1 MRGAMSSKYLKPAPH
16 ILRAIFFVVMLYLF
30 LLSISLLGDS
40 FKMLG
45 KGVAEN
51 LIATTANPF
60 AGLLIGILTT
70 AIVQSSSF
78 TTSLVV
84 ALVSGGALSI
94 QNAVPIVMG
103 ANIGTTIT
111 CLLVSL
117 GHIRQNEEFERAFAG
132 ANVHDVF
139 NILCVAIFLPLQ
151 LSTGFLDKGASVLSS
166 FFYGSQTSTFES
178 SLKAIVKPLV
188 EAIHHF
194 FLDSLAR
201 SDKTTGVLS
210 VIIAVMLIFT
220 AMAFM
225 VKNMRKLAASR
236 MERWVH
242 RIFSSNVYIMLM
254 IGVVIT
260 SIIQAS
266 AITASMMIPLLGAGL
281 ITLEQAFPV
290 TVGANIGTT
299 VTAIMAS
306 LAGNQAGLTIA
317 FVHLIFN
324 ICGTLVLFVPPFM
337 RRIPLAIARFLAHQF
352 VLRKKLVILYI
363 ALLFFIIPLVGM
375 LLTRGW

>member
-1 MRGAMSSKYLKPAPH
+1 MPQKYLKPVPH
-16 ILRAIFFVVMLYLF
+16 ILRAIFFIAMLYLF
-30 LLSISLLGDS
+30 LMSISLLGGS

-45 KGVAEN
+45 KGVAEG
-51 LIATTANPF
+51 LIATTSNPF

-94 QNAVPIVMG
+94 PNAVPIVMG

-111 CLLVSL
+111 CLIVSL
-117 GHIRQNEEFERAFAG
+117 GHIRQNDEFERAFAG

-139 NILCVAIFLPLQ
+139 NVLCVAVFLPLQ
-151 LSTGFLDKGASVLSS
+151 MATGFLDKSASLLSS
-166 FFYGSQTSTFES
+166 IFYGSQGGTFQS
-178 SLKAIVKPLV
+178 PLKVIVKPLV
-188 EAIHHF
+188 DAIHNF
-194 FLDSLAR
+194 FLDSLAL
-201 SDKTTGVLS
+201 SEKTTGALS
-210 VIIAVMLIFT
+210 IIIAVMLVFT

-236 MERWVH
+236 LEKWIH
-242 RIFSSNVYIMLM
+242 RIFSANIYIMLL

-260 SIIQAS
+260 SVIQAS
-266 AITASMMIPLLGAGL
+266 AITASMLIPLLGAGL
-281 ITLEQAFPV
+281 ITLEQALPV
-290 TVGANIGTT
+290 MVGANIGTT

-324 ICGTLVLFVPPFM
+324 VCGTLLFFVPPFM
-337 RRIPLAIARFLAHQF
+337 RRIPLAIARFLSHQF
-352 VLRKKLVILYI
+352 VRRKKLVILYI
-363 ALLFFIIPLVGM
+363 VLFFFIIPLVGM